1 MTFSLPEGHKG
12 KPQTGKLIGMV
23 KRIVAEEGFTVHP
36 EKTRVAR
43 KGGRQSVTGL
53 VVNGNE
59 APRVPRQTRRRL
71 RAAIH
76 NLSNGK
82 PLHEG
87 ETIDTLRGYAAFI
100 AMTNQKEGEALLAQI
115 NELESTSE

>member
-87 ETIDTLRGYAAFI
+87 ETVDSLRGMAAFI
-100 AMTNQKEGEALLAQI
+100 SMTDRELGSRFMKEI
-115 NELESTSE
+115 NSIKDVD